1 MSRQNVEII
10 TAMLD
15 RARTDPSALAAVL
28 HETAEFDLAGIN
40 PEVEIIDAEDSVV
53 VSIDQW
59 GRGKSSGAAV
69 HQVFWQV
76 WTLREGKA
84 VRVTHHN
91 EKADALASVRRAGR

>member
-40 PEVEIIDAEDSVV
+40 PVVEIIDAEDSVV
-53 VSIDQW
+53 VSIDS
-59 GRGKSSGAAV
+59 GGGASRAARRSTRSSGRSGRFGRA
-69 HQVFWQV
+69 
-76 WTLREGKA
+76 
-84 VRVTHHN
+84 
-91 EKADALASVRRAGR
+91 RRCA